1 MHTFLDLKIC
11 EVFAIYWEIVVVRY
25 TALVAQ
31 RFIFPDDDYFP
42 CENCNGEF
50 VVASDKLSAPEVGDG
65 CDNVR
70 WRHEKMKSML
80 QKMEVGNSFLWL
92 LFNYTALLQFNICL
106 DKFED

>member
-1 MHTFLDLKIC
+1 MKCLPYIGRLLWSGTQHWLHSD
-11 EVFAIYWEIVVVRY
+11 
-25 TALVAQ
+25 
-31 RFIFPDDDYFP
+31 FIFPDDDYFP